1 MKIDEGFFENTSP
14 FKEYG
19 EKVCSQVVKIFNME
33 KEVLLRQFYPFPST
47 SIFGKQF
54 FGIIFKEN
62 ILIGNVMEDVEDAVD
77 GNFTN
82 THYFWQ
88 PFDDDFS
95 EKNPLVCRKI
105 QGTSKPDSQKIN
117 FTLDFTI
124 LAIEKITLMLSLIQ
138 LVSKQGI

>member
-1 MKIDEGFFENTSP
+1 M
-14 FKEYG
+14 
-19 EKVCSQVVKIFNME
+19 VKIFNME

-54 FGIIFKEN
+54 FGIIFKQN

-117 FTLDFTI
+117 FTILD
-124 LAIEKITLMLSLIQ
+124 IEKITLMLSLI
-138 LVSKQGI
+138 VSSAGKMFTFLKEKICQHNMDMGH

>member
-1 MKIDEGFFENTSP
+1 M
-14 FKEYG
+14 
-19 EKVCSQVVKIFNME
+19 VKIFNME

-54 FGIIFKEN
+54 FGIIFKQN

-117 FTLDFTI
+117 FTILD
-124 LAIEKITLMLSLIQ
+124 IEKITLMLSLI
-138 LVSKQGI
+138 VSSSAGKMFTFLRKKTQHRYGHGTPP

>member
-1 MKIDEGFFENTSP
+1 M
-14 FKEYG
+14 
-19 EKVCSQVVKIFNME
+19 CSQVVKIFNME

-88 PFDDDFS
+88 PFNDDFS

-105 QGTSKPDSQKIN
+105 QGLSKPDSQKIKN
-117 FTLDFTI
+117 TNI
-124 LAIEKITLMLSLIQ
+124 YIEKITLMLSLIVSSSSSIV
-138 LVSKQGI
+138 LVVTCLRK

>member
-1 MKIDEGFFENTSP
+1 
-14 FKEYG
+14 
-19 EKVCSQVVKIFNME
+19 ME

-88 PFDDDFS
+88 PFNDDFS

-105 QGTSKPDSQKIN
+105 QGLSKPDSQKIKN
-117 FTLDFTI
+117 TNI
-124 LAIEKITLMLSLIQ
+124 YIEKITLMLSLIVSSSSSIV
-138 LVSKQGI
+138 LVVTCLRK